1 MPTFLYKAI
10 APAGDTITG
19 DMDAVD
25 RRQVIQKL
33 TAQDI
38 KPLTITLLDQTGNKN
53 QDHAPH
59 TLKGSRWFKHFRP
72 TFRIQSKRK
81 LALNFMQ
88 KLSELLASGMPLGD
102 AVRLMSQRL
111 NDPYIK
117 VLCDKIWR
125 NLSEGY
131 TLSKSMA
138 EMPEVFNDSS
148 VHLVEAGEATG
159 NLTPILEK
167 IVTHMEETAEL
178 RNRILSSLAY
188 PVFICVIA
196 FAVVG
201 FFLFFLLP
209 KIRSMLLTLGGE
221 IQLFAKILINGSDI
235 ALKSAPLVIIV
246 FAILLIAL
254 LQWRKK
260 PVGREKTDNWLLRM
274 PFIGKI
280 FYYSEIFQSSSLMA
294 TLMESGINT
303 TESLRLSEK
312 TFTNT
317 QLRAKFSESRQQIQ
331 EGASVSIAF
340 NRTQFMPDLALDILT
355 VGENTGNLVNSLREI
370 TKIYRR
376 ELTRYL
382 QILTAVISSAA
393 LIFAFILVTIIA
405 LSIIFSV
412 FQVSNSLSV

>member
-33 TAQDI
+33 SAQDI
-38 KPLTITLLDQTGNKN
+38 KPLTITLLDPAGKKNKKLTPN
-53 QDHAPH
+53 N
-59 TLKGSRWFKHFRP
+59 LKSSLKLKNFRLS
-72 TFRIQSKRK
+72 FGIHSKRK
-81 LALNFMQ
+81 AALNFMQ
-88 KLSELLASGMPLGD
+88 KLRELLASGMPLGD
-102 AVRLMSQRL
+102 AIRLMGQRL
-111 NDPYIK
+111 NDPNIK
-117 VLCDKIWR
+117 VLCDRIWG
-125 NLSEGY
+125 NLSEGH

-138 EMPEVFNDSS
+138 GMPEIFNESN

-167 IVTHMEETAEL
+167 IVTQMEETAEL
-178 RNRILSSLAY
+178 RSRILNSLAY
-188 PVFICVIA
+188 PVFICLIA

-209 KIRSMLLTLGGE
+209 KIRSMLLALGGE
-221 IQLFAKILINGSDI
+221 MQLFAKLLINGSDL
-235 ALKSAPLVIIV
+235 ALKSAPFVIVTITILIV
-246 FAILLIAL
+246 LL
-254 LQWRKK
+254 LQWRKR
-260 PVGREKTDNWLLRM
+260 PVGRKKTDDWLLRI

-317 QLRAKFSESRQQIQ
+317 RLRAKFSESRQQIQ
-331 EGASVSIAF
+331 EGTSISLAF
-340 NRTQFMPDLALDILT
+340 KRTQFMPDLALDILT
-355 VGENTGNLVNSLREI
+355 VGESTGNLVNSLREI

-382 QILTAVISSAA
+382 QILTAVISSGA
-393 LIFAFILVTIIA
+393 LIFAFVLVTIIA